1 MTISLSQGH
10 PTMVIR
16 KEAYE
21 RSGIM
26 RAALD
31 ERLGL
36 TTEEFR
42 VSGALVCI
50 GPILEEDAMQD
61 LISELEEAGLLY
73 YHDFF
78 ELTGNWPEWLELFA
92 RSAPD
97 ALG

>member
-1 MTISLSQGH
+1 MTISLSQGR

-21 RSGIM
+21 RSGIT

-36 TTEEFR
+36 TVEEFR

-61 LISELEEAGLLY
+61 LIAELEEAGLLY

-92 RSAPD
+92 RSAPT
-97 ALG
+97 A